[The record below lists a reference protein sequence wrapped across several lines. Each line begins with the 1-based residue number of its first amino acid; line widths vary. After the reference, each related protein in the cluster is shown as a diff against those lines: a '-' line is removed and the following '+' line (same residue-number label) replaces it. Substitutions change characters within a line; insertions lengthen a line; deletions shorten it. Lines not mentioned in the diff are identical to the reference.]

1 MSIRKHLG
9 VKAAVTILAIGGLG
23 MGLIGSGVAATFTSS
38 GTATANVAVGTLS
51 MSLSA
56 PGGTVV
62 GNAVTVNCP
71 TIQSS
76 AAGTCPLTVSVKN
89 TGSMPFTLSV
99 ASSDGL
105 LAPWSD
111 MLAVPGPIPAPQVVA
126 PGATA
131 VFNGGIAWS
140 VLSNSDLGAAKSLT
154 YTFSA
159 SA

>member
-1 MSIRKHLG
+1 MSIRSHLG
-9 VKAAVTILAIGGLG
+9 LKTAAVMLAAGGLG
-23 MGLIGSGVAATFTSS
+23 VGLIGSGVRASFTQT
-38 GTATANVAVGTLS
+38 GTATANVAVGTESLS
-51 MSLSA
+51 ISA

-62 GNAVTVNCP
+62 GNTVTVNCP

-99 ASSDGL
+99 VSSDGL
-105 LAPWSD
+105 STPWSD

-126 PGATA
+126 PNATA

-140 VLSNSDLGAAKSLT
+140 VLSNTDLGTAKSLT
-154 YTFSA
+154 YTFTA
-159 SA
+159 TA